1 MINIEWVD
9 ENGKQLEEW
18 ADWRLPWDITL
29 FRKHEQFEN
38 TQCLRFIDQHGD
50 TTFNRLQLPFLIEE
64 LDGLLNLAED
74 PDEIKGI
81 RSLLEFVKKPEDRI
95 HIYLK
100 FWGD

>member
-1 MINIEWVD
+1 MININWEN
-9 ENGKQLEEW
+9 ENGEVIEEW

-29 FRKHEQFEN
+29 FRKYEQFEN

-50 TTFNRLQLPFLIEE
+50 TTFNRLQVSVLIKE
-64 LDGLLNLAED
+64 LEMLLNLAED
-74 PDEIKGI
+74 PEEIKGI
-81 RSLLEFVKKPEDRI
+81 RSLLEFVRKREDGI